1 MAVLVGVKGPLK
13 VALQFLLQNNGM
25 MVQTCQWSSNHLQKQ
40 VNQLIDKWGSGRF
53 FFFFLSLILMHSLL
67 FVPAGGSAA
76 LFQDGHPFKHLRHTL
91 IFLSFFQIMDSD
103 VVVFSEMGHKGL
115 PPTWL
120 RPGVAVI
127 NLGSALIE
135 GKFLQSKAVLL
146 GRHFYIAG
154 ICKTYRALLSLKN
167 VI

>member
-1 MAVLVGVKGPLK
+1 M
-13 VALQFLLQNNGM
+13 
-25 MVQTCQWSSNHLQKQ
+25 
-40 VNQLIDKWGSGRF
+40 
-53 FFFFLSLILMHSLL
+53 
-67 FVPAGGSAA
+67 
-76 LFQDGHPFKHLRHTL
+76 
-91 IFLSFFQIMDSD
+91 
-103 VVVFSEMGHKGL
+103 VVFSEMGHKGL